1 MIFRNEFFTQGLFYE
16 VMKKSLAYLAG
27 AAIIAP
33 LAFSLPAKAD
43 PAYFDIELLT
53 TIDSG
58 SGEGGAEIPTFHFRS
73 ERLFATNGAEN
84 RIDVYDLS
92 DVENPEFMKSVTLD
106 EYGDGITSVAAGRKS
121 IVAAVEV
128 DPTFADDGTPTVN
141 SGVLVVMD
149 TDGNIVSSLELD
161 GVLPDSVTFAKDET
175 TALIAIEAEPVCAAD
190 NPATADVDE
199 SKDFSLAND
208 PEGQV
213 VIVDLSDPE
222 NPTKKNVTFDG
233 FTAADA
239 AEAGL
244 VVSKVQ
250 TDFAKDVE
258 PEYVAAVDNNLAY
271 ATLQEA
277 NGIAEIDINEGVVTR
292 IYSAGTVDR
301 GVVGLDA
308 SNRDDDDNLE
318 TFENVVGLNQPD
330 TISTFA
336 IHMDNYF
343 ITANEGDAREYDCID
358 DDDRAKDLE
367 LDPTAFPDAANLQ
380 LDEVLGRAKVDSN
393 FGDTDGD
400 GDYDQI
406 GLRGGRS
413 MTIFKNGELLFDTE
427 ELIAT
432 EMKKIVGDE
441 LLMNGQFEID
451 GDNVVYDASS
461 RADDKGGEPEGVA
474 VGITGE
480 RRVAVLGLERF
491 SALLFF
497 DITNPAAPTLISWE
511 QMQPLEPTPLA
522 QSKAWSPEGMVF
534 VPSWQSP
541 NGQPLL
547 ITSYEMSG
555 TMTIHQISETEAAE
569 SDGLDPYGWTS
580 RIGDTNQAKVYV
592 TRSAGL
598 KTEIRVN
605 GETIYEKTPA
615 DDGKVV
621 RTIDIAEQGKT
632 RIEILLDGERFR
644 FVTYTGS

>member
-1 MIFRNEFFTQGLFYE
+1 
-16 VMKKSLAYLAG
+16 MKKTLATLAG
-27 AAIIAP
+27 AAMIAP
-33 LAFSLPAKAD
+33 IAFSLPAQAD
-43 PAYFDIELLT
+43 PANFDIELLA

-73 ERLFATNGAEN
+73 ERLFTTNGAEN

-92 DVENPEFMKSVTLD
+92 DPADPEFMKSVSLD

-128 DPTFADDGTPTVN
+128 DPTFASDGTPTVN

-149 TDGNIVSSLELD
+149 TDGDVVSSIELD

-175 TALIAIEAEPVCAAD
+175 TALVAIEAEPVCAAD

-199 SKDFSLAND
+199 SADFSLAND

-213 VIVDLSDPE
+213 VIVDLSDPAK
-222 NPTKKNVTFDG
+222 PTKKNVDFSG
-233 FTAADA
+233 FTAAEA
-239 AEAGL
+239 AAAGL
-244 VVSKVQ
+244 VVSTVQ

-258 PEYVAAVDNNLAY
+258 PEYVSAIDNNTAY

-277 NGIAEIDINEGVVTR
+277 NGIAEIDLNTATVTQ
-292 IYSAGTVDR
+292 IFSAGEVDR
-301 GVVGLDA
+301 SVVGLDA

-318 TFENVVGLNQPD
+318 TFDNVVGLNQPD
-330 TISTFA
+330 TLATFA

-358 DDDRAKDLE
+358 DDDRAADLT
-367 LDPTAFPDAANLQ
+367 LDPTAFPTAADLQ
-380 LDEVLGRAKVDSN
+380 LDENLGRAKVDSN

-432 EMKKIVGDE
+432 EMKKIVGDDI
-441 LLMNGQFEID
+441 LMNGQFEID
-451 GDNVVYDASS
+451 GENVVYDASS

-474 VGITGE
+474 IGTTGE

-497 DITNPAAPTLISWE
+497 DITDPAAPTLISWE
-511 QMQPLEPTPLA
+511 QMQPIADTPLSE
-522 QSKAWSPEGMVF
+522 SKAWSPEGIVF

-541 NGQPLL
+541 NGKPLV

-555 TMTIHQISETEAAE
+555 TLSIHQITETSAAA
-569 SDGLDPYGWTS
+569 SDGLEAFGWTS
-580 RIGDTNQAKVYV
+580 RIGETNQAKVYA
-592 TRSAGL
+592 TRAAGH
-598 KTEIRVN
+598 KTVIKVN
-605 GETIYEKTPA
+605 GEVIYSKTPT

-621 RTIDIAEQGKT
+621 RTIDIAEEGKT
-632 RIEILLDGERFR
+632 RIEIFFDGERSR
-644 FVTYTGS
+644 RVTYTAN

>member
-1 MIFRNEFFTQGLFYE
+1 
-16 VMKKSLAYLAG
+16 MKKTLATLAG
-27 AAIIAP
+27 AAMIAP
-33 LAFSLPAKAD
+33 IAFSLPAQAD
-43 PAYFDIELLT
+43 PANFDIELLA

-73 ERLFATNGAEN
+73 ERLFTTNGAEN

-92 DVENPEFMKSVTLD
+92 DPADPEFMKSVSLD

-128 DPTFADDGTPTVN
+128 DPTFASDGTPTVN

-149 TDGNIVSSLELD
+149 TDGDVVSSIELD

-175 TALIAIEAEPVCAAD
+175 TALVAIEAEPVCAAD

-199 SKDFSLAND
+199 SADFSLAND

-213 VIVDLSDPE
+213 VIVDLSDPA
-222 NPTKKNVTFDG
+222 NPTKKNVDFSG
-233 FTAADA
+233 FTAAEA
-239 AEAGL
+239 AAAGL
-244 VVSKVQ
+244 VVSTVQ

-258 PEYVAAVDNNLAY
+258 PEYVAAIDNNTAY

-277 NGIAEIDINEGVVTR
+277 NGIAEIDLNTATVTQ
-292 IYSAGTVDR
+292 IFSAGQVDR
-301 GVVGLDA
+301 AVVGLDA

-318 TFENVVGLNQPD
+318 TFDNVVGLNQPD
-330 TISTFA
+330 TIATFA

-358 DDDRAKDLE
+358 DDDRAADLT
-367 LDPTAFPDAANLQ
+367 LDPTAFPTAADLQ
-380 LDEVLGRAKVDSN
+380 LDENLGRAKVDSN

-432 EMKKIVGDE
+432 EMKKIVGDDI
-441 LLMNGQFEID
+441 LMNGQFEID
-451 GDNVVYDASS
+451 GENVVYDASS

-474 VGITGE
+474 IGTTGE

-497 DITNPAAPTLISWE
+497 DITDPAAPTLISWE
-511 QMQPLEPTPLA
+511 QMQPIADTPLSE
-522 QSKAWSPEGMVF
+522 SKAWSPEGIVF

-541 NGQPLL
+541 NGKPLV

-555 TMTIHQISETEAAE
+555 TLSIHQITETSAAA
-569 SDGLDPYGWTS
+569 SDGLEAFGWTS
-580 RIGDTNQAKVYV
+580 RIGDTNQAKVYA
-592 TRSAGL
+592 TRAAGH
-598 KTEIRVN
+598 KTVIKVN
-605 GETIYEKTPA
+605 GEVIYSKTPT

-621 RTIDIAEQGKT
+621 RTIDIAEEGKT
-632 RIEILLDGERFR
+632 RIEIFFDGERSR
-644 FVTYTGS
+644 RVTYTAN

>member
-1 MIFRNEFFTQGLFYE
+1 
-16 VMKKSLAYLAG
+16 MKKTLATLAG
-27 AAIIAP
+27 AAMIAP
-33 LAFSLPAKAD
+33 IAFSLPAQAD
-43 PAYFDIELLT
+43 PANFDIELLA

-73 ERLFATNGAEN
+73 ERLFTTNGAEN

-92 DVENPEFMKSVTLD
+92 DPADPEFMKSVSLD

-128 DPTFADDGTPTVN
+128 DPTFASDGTPTVN

-149 TDGNIVSSLELD
+149 TDGDVVSSIELD

-175 TALIAIEAEPVCAAD
+175 TALVAIEAEPVCAAD

-199 SKDFSLAND
+199 SADFSLAND

-213 VIVDLSDPE
+213 VIVDLSDPA
-222 NPTKKNVTFDG
+222 NPTKKNVDFSG
-233 FTAADA
+233 FTAAEA
-239 AEAGL
+239 AAAGL
-244 VVSKVQ
+244 VVSTVQ

-258 PEYVAAVDNNLAY
+258 PEYVAAIDNNTAY

-277 NGIAEIDINEGVVTR
+277 NGIAEIDLNTATVTQ
-292 IYSAGTVDR
+292 IFSAGQVDR
-301 GVVGLDA
+301 AVVGLDA

-318 TFENVVGLNQPD
+318 TFDNVVGLNQPD
-330 TISTFA
+330 TLATFA

-358 DDDRAKDLE
+358 DDDRAADLT
-367 LDPTAFPDAANLQ
+367 LDPTAFPTAADLQ
-380 LDEVLGRAKVDSN
+380 LDENLGRAKVDSN

-432 EMKKIVGDE
+432 EMKKIVGDDI
-441 LLMNGQFEID
+441 LMNGQFEID
-451 GDNVVYDASS
+451 GENVVYDASS

-474 VGITGE
+474 IGTTGE

-497 DITNPAAPTLISWE
+497 DITDPAAPTLISWE
-511 QMQPLEPTPLA
+511 QMQPIADTPLSE
-522 QSKAWSPEGMVF
+522 SKAWSPEGIVF

-541 NGQPLL
+541 NGKPLV

-555 TMTIHQISETEAAE
+555 TLSIHQITETSAAA
-569 SDGLDPYGWTS
+569 SDGLEAFGWTS
-580 RIGDTNQAKVYV
+580 RIGETNQAKVYA
-592 TRSAGL
+592 TRAAGH
-598 KTEIRVN
+598 KTVIKVN
-605 GETIYEKTPA
+605 GEVIYSKTPT

-621 RTIDIAEQGKT
+621 RTIDIAEEGKT
-632 RIEILLDGERFR
+632 RIEIFFDGERSR
-644 FVTYTGS
+644 RVTYTAN

>member
-1 MIFRNEFFTQGLFYE
+1 
-16 VMKKSLAYLAG
+16 MKRTLTLIAAASMVAPMSL
-27 AAIIAP
+27 
-33 LAFSLPAKAD
+33 SLPAQAE
-43 PAYFDIELLT
+43 PNYFDIELLT
-53 TIDSG
+53 TINSG

-73 ERLFATNGAEN
+73 DRLFTTNGAEN
-84 RIDVYDLS
+84 RIDIYDLS
-92 DVENPEFMKSVTLD
+92 DVENPEFIKSVTLD

-128 DPTFADDGTPTVN
+128 DPTFASDGTPTVN

-149 TDGNIVSSLELD
+149 TDGNIVSSIELD

-175 TALIAIEAEPVCAAD
+175 TALVAIEAEPVCAAD

-199 SKDFSLAND
+199 SADFSLAND
-208 PEGQV
+208 PEGQI

-222 NPTKKNVTFDG
+222 NPTKKNVTFDS

-239 AEAGL
+239 VAAGL

-277 NGIAEIDINEGVVTR
+277 NGIAEIDLNTATVTK

-308 SNRDDDDNLE
+308 SNRDEDDNLE
-318 TFENVVGLNQPD
+318 TFDNVVGLNQPD
-330 TISTFA
+330 TVSTFA

-358 DDDRAKDLE
+358 DDDRAKDLS
-367 LDPTAFPDAANLQ
+367 LDPTAFPTAANLQ

-432 EMKKIVGDE
+432 EMKKIVGDDR
-441 LLMNGQFEID
+441 LMNGQFEID

-461 RADDKGGEPEGVA
+461 RADDKGGEPEGVTIG
-474 VGITGE
+474 VTGE

-497 DITNPAAPTLISWE
+497 DITDPATPSLISWE
-511 QMQPLEPTPLA
+511 QMQPLESTPLA
-522 QSKAWSPEGMVF
+522 ESTAWSPEGMVF

-541 NGQPLL
+541 NGKPLV

-555 TMTIHQISETEAAE
+555 TMTIHQITETSSAVG
-569 SDGLDPYGWTS
+569 DGLEAYGWTS
-580 RIGDTNQAKVYV
+580 RIGETNQAKVYA
-592 TRSAGL
+592 TKAAGH
-598 KTEIRVN
+598 KTVIKVN
-605 GETIYEKTPA
+605 GETIYSKTPE

-621 RTIDIAEQGKT
+621 RTIDIAEEGKT
-632 RIEILLDGERFR
+632 RIEIFFDGERTR
-644 FVTYTGS
+644 RVTYTAN

>member
-1 MIFRNEFFTQGLFYE
+1 
-16 VMKKSLAYLAG
+16 MKKILASLAG
-27 AAIIAP
+27 AAMVAP
-33 LAFSLPAKAD
+33 IAFSLPAQAD
-43 PAYFDIELLT
+43 PANFDIELLT

-58 SGEGGAEIPTFHFRS
+58 SGEGGAEIPTFHHRS
-73 ERLFATNGAEN
+73 NRLFTTNGAEN

-92 DVENPEFMKSVTLD
+92 DVESPEFMKSVSLS

-128 DPTFADDGTPTVN
+128 DPTFATDGTPTVN

-149 TDGNIVSSLELD
+149 TDGDIVSTLELD

-175 TALIAIEAEPVCAAD
+175 TVLVAIEAEPVCAAD

-233 FTAADA
+233 FTASEA
-239 AEAGL
+239 AAAGL

-258 PEYVAAVDNNLAY
+258 PEYVSAVDNNTAY

-277 NGIAEIDINEGVVTR
+277 NGIAEIDLNSATVTR
-292 IYSAGTVDR
+292 IFSAGTVDR
-301 GVVGLDA
+301 SAVGIDA
-308 SNRDDDDNLE
+308 SNRDEDDDLE
-318 TFENVVGLNQPD
+318 TYDNVIGLNEPD
-330 TISTFA
+330 TIATFA

-358 DDDRAKDLE
+358 DDDRAKDLN
-367 LDPTAFPDAANLQ
+367 LDPSVFPNAATLQ
-380 LDEVLGRAKVDSN
+380 LDENLGRAKVDSN

-432 EMKKIVGDE
+432 EMKKITGDD
-441 LLMNGQFEID
+441 LLINGGHWFDDSGENI
-451 GDNVVYDASS
+451 VYTDSD

-474 VGITGE
+474 IGTTGE

-497 DITNPAAPTLISWE
+497 DITDPSAPTLISWE
-511 QMQPLEPTPLA
+511 QMQPVTDTPVA
-522 QSKAWSPEGMVF
+522 DSKAWSPEGIVF
-534 VPSWQSP
+534 IPAWQSP
-541 NGQPLL
+541 NGKPLVL
-547 ITSYEMSG
+547 TSYEMSG
-555 TMTIHQISETEAAE
+555 TMTIHQITETASAA
-569 SDGLDPYGWTS
+569 SDGLEAFGWTS
-580 RIGDTNQAKVYV
+580 RIGDTNQAKVYA
-592 TRSAGL
+592 TRAAGH
-598 KTEIRVN
+598 KTVIKVN
-605 GETIYEKTPA
+605 GEIIYSKTPS

-621 RTIDIAEQGKT
+621 RTIDIAEEGKT
-632 RIEILLDGERFR
+632 RIEIFFDGDRSR
-644 FVTYTGS
+644 RVTYTAN

>member
-1 MIFRNEFFTQGLFYE
+1 
-16 VMKKSLAYLAG
+16 MKKTLATLAG
-27 AAIIAP
+27 AALVAP
-33 LAFSLPAKAD
+33 IAFSLPAQAEPGNFEID
-43 PAYFDIELLT
+43 LLA

-58 SGEGGAEIPTFHFRS
+58 AGEGGAEIPTFHFRS
-73 ERLFATNGAEN
+73 ERLFTTNGAEN

-92 DVENPEFMKSVTLD
+92 DVSNPEFMKSVSLD

-128 DPTFADDGTPTVN
+128 DPTFASDGTPTVN

-149 TDGNIVSSLELD
+149 TDGDIVSSIELD

-175 TALIAIEAEPVCAAD
+175 TVLVAIEAEPVCAAD

-213 VIVDLSDPE
+213 VIVDLSNPAT
-222 NPTKKNVTFDG
+222 PTKKNVTFDG
-233 FTAADA
+233 FSAADA

-258 PEYVAAVDNNLAY
+258 PEYVSAVDNSIAY

-277 NGIAEIDINEGVVTR
+277 NGIAEIDLNEGVVTR
-292 IYSAGTVDR
+292 IFSAGTVDR
-301 GVVGLDA
+301 SVVGLDA
-308 SNRDDDDNLE
+308 SNRDEDDNLE
-318 TFENVVGLNQPD
+318 TYDNVVGLNEPD
-330 TISTFA
+330 TIATFA

-358 DDDRAKDLE
+358 DDDRAKDLA
-367 LDPTAFPDAANLQ
+367 LDTSVFPNAASLQ
-380 LDEVLGRAKVDSN
+380 LDENLGRAKVDSN

-413 MTIFKNGELLFDTE
+413 MTIFKNGELLFDSE

-441 LLMNGQFEID
+441 ILMNGQFDIE
-451 GDNVVYDASS
+451 GDTVVYDNSS
-461 RADDKGGEPEGVA
+461 RADDKGGEPEGIA
-474 VGITGE
+474 LGTTGE
-480 RRVAVLGLERF
+480 RRIAVLGLERF

-497 DITNPAAPTLISWE
+497 DITDPAAPTLISWE
-511 QMQPLEPTPLA
+511 QMQPIENTPI
-522 QSKAWSPEGMVF
+522 SESTAWSPEGIVF

-541 NGQPLL
+541 NGEPLV

-555 TMTIHQISETEAAE
+555 TMTIHQVTETAAAE
-569 SDGLDPYGWTS
+569 SDGLEAFGWTS
-580 RIGDTNQAKVYV
+580 RIGDTNQAKVYA
-592 TRSAGL
+592 TRAAGQ

-605 GETIYEKTPA
+605 GETIYEKTPK

-621 RTIDIAEQGKT
+621 RTIDIAEMGKT
-632 RIEILLDGERFR
+632 RIEILFNGERSR
-644 FVTYTGS
+644 FVTYTGN

>member
-1 MIFRNEFFTQGLFYE
+1 
-16 VMKKSLAYLAG
+16 MKKTLATLAG
-27 AAIIAP
+27 AAMIAP
-33 LAFSLPAKAD
+33 IAFSLPAQAD
-43 PAYFDIELLT
+43 PANFDIELLA

-73 ERLFATNGAEN
+73 DRLFTTNGAEN

-92 DVENPEFMKSVTLD
+92 DPANPEFMKSVSLD

-128 DPTFADDGTPTVN
+128 DPTFASDGTPTVN

-149 TDGNIVSSLELD
+149 TDGDVVSSIELD
-161 GVLPDSVTFAKDET
+161 GVLPDSVTFAKNET
-175 TALIAIEAEPVCAAD
+175 TALVAIEAEPVCAAD

-199 SKDFSLAND
+199 SADFSLAND

-213 VIVDLSDPE
+213 VIVDLSDPA
-222 NPTKKNVTFDG
+222 NPTKKNVDFSG
-233 FTAADA
+233 FTAAEA
-239 AEAGL
+239 AAAGL
-244 VVSKVQ
+244 VVSTVQ

-258 PEYVAAVDNNLAY
+258 PEYVAAIDNSTAY

-277 NGIAEIDINEGVVTR
+277 NGIAEIDLETATVTQ
-292 IYSAGTVDR
+292 IFSAGEVDR
-301 GVVGLDA
+301 SVVGLDA

-318 TFENVVGLNQPD
+318 TFDNVVGLNQPD
-330 TISTFA
+330 TLATFA

-358 DDDRAKDLE
+358 DDDRAKDLN
-367 LDPTAFPDAANLQ
+367 LDPTVFPTAADLQ
-380 LDEVLGRAKVDSN
+380 LDENLGRAKVDSN

-432 EMKKIVGDE
+432 EMKKIVGDDI
-441 LLMNGQFEID
+441 LMNGQFEID

-474 VGITGE
+474 IGTTGE

-497 DITNPAAPTLISWE
+497 DITDPAAPTLISWE
-511 QMQPLEPTPLA
+511 QMQPIADTPLSE
-522 QSKAWSPEGMVF
+522 SKAWSPEGIVF

-541 NGQPLL
+541 NGNPLV

-555 TMTIHQISETEAAE
+555 TLTVHQITETTAAE

-592 TRSAGL
+592 TRAAGL
-598 KTEIRVN
+598 KTEIRLN
-605 GETIYEKTPA
+605 GETIYEKTPT

-644 FVTYTGS
+644 FVTYTGN